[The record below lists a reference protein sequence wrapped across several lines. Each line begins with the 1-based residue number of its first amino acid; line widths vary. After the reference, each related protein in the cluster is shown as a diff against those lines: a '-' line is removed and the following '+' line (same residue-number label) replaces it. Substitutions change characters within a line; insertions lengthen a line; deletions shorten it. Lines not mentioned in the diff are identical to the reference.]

1 MKTGLLTMHVKVFA
15 SSVEAGGGGGKRQA
29 KNKDM
34 ANQFLLGENY
44 Y

>member
-1 MKTGLLTMHVKVFA
+1 MKTGLMTMHVKSLCFRRG
-15 SSVEAGGGGGKRQA
+15 SQEKQKQA